1 MLRFLGSDL
10 NSPKDGEYILYIG
23 SAPPQAAGDIPEHI
37 CDAQSK
43 LTGAHCSALHT
54 SKFSN
59 VVNQEFSAVR
69 LTPVI
74 GEVLDR

>member
-1 MLRFLGSDL
+1 MSEQEAVVLRFLGSDL

-43 LTGAHCSALHT
+43 LSSLLSAAH
-54 SKFSN
+54 
-59 VVNQEFSAVR
+59 
-69 LTPVI
+69 I
-74 GEVLDR
+74 